1 MKGMDSFMNTF
12 KSKIITFTFLIPAL
26 ILFAVVMLAPFI
38 QGFGLA
44 FTNWNGSSRE
54 IEFVGLR
61 NIVTLFTIDL
71 SATAAMTSTL
81 QFMLMSVVMVNFM
94 GLFVAMGMSG
104 RFRGRTALRTM
115 MFAPIVASLVIA
127 GFTFIYV
134 FGSILQPILGME
146 RSLLYQTSTVMF
158 ALALICVWRDTGLAM
173 VIYYASIKNVPTEL
187 LEAATIDGANAIQR
201 FFRVTFPL
209 IAPAFTTCIALW
221 IGWGLRVFEYPFVAT
236 GGGPGTA
243 SRTFAMF
250 VFNHA
255 FVGNR
260 VGYAQ
265 MAALIMFIVI
275 VICSGTAT
283 ALLRRRE
290 VDL

>member
-1 MKGMDSFMNTF
+1 MNTF
-12 KSKIITFTFLIPAL
+12 KSKLITFSFLLPAL
-26 ILFAVVMLAPFI
+26 ILFTLVMLTPFI
-38 QGFGLA
+38 QGFGIA
-44 FTNWNGSSRE
+44 FTNWNGSSRTMD
-54 IEFVGLR
+54 FVGIKNL
-61 NIVTLFTIDL
+61 VTLFTIDMNAT
-71 SATAAMTSTL
+71 SAISNSL
-81 QFMLMSVVMVNFM
+81 QFTLMSVVMVNVM
-94 GLFVAMGMSG
+94 GLLVAVGMSG
-104 RFRGRTALRTM
+104 RFRGRTALRM
-115 MFAPIVASLVIA
+115 LMFAPIVASLVIA

-134 FGSILQPILGME
+134 FGMILQPILGME
-146 RSLLYQTSTVMF
+146 RSILSYNNTVMF
-158 ALALICVWRDTGLAM
+158 GLALICVWRDTGLAM

-221 IGWGLRVFEYPFVAT
+221 LGWGLRVFEYPFVAT

-250 VFNHA
+250 VYNHA
-255 FVGNR
+255 FINNK

-265 MAALIMFIVI
+265 MAALVMFIII
-275 VICSGTAT
+275 VICSGSAT